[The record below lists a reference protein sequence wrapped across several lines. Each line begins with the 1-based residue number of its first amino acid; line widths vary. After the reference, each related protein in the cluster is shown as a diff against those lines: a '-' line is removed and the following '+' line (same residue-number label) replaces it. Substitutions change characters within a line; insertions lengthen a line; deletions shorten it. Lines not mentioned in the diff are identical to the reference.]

1 MEEPEQIVVPEP
13 ATPAASAPVAPGTP
27 TPEAMAR
34 LRAAVERVPE
44 TTEPRMSR
52 PFGEP
57 AAPAKGKF
65 GINSLINRMTGQG
78 DSAASEPRASAPSL
92 NQQSFETDETGSE
105 ADERIEIP
113 AFLRRQAN

>member
-1 MEEPEQIVVPEP
+1 
-13 ATPAASAPVAPGTP
+13 
-27 TPEAMAR
+27 MAR

-57 AAPAKGKF
+57 AAPVKGKF

-78 DSAASEPRASAPSL
+78 DSAASEPRTSAPSL